1 MIRDQ
6 LRLLAHDNIVADG
19 AKTFKDLGLT
29 PTSMEAIVP
38 DYLWRFRDHG
48 QYAAIQKSA
57 KNLRVDG

>member
-1 MIRDQ
+1 
-6 LRLLAHDNIVADG
+6 LLAHDNIVADG